1 MKRVIYSL
9 YIDIPSDQLDNQNP
23 YFWDSISKSE
33 RTKISLKENYDRLL
47 SVKQQYSKQIDVDFK
62 MFEYDQAYQ
71 EYEQYF
77 AKHYPD
83 MSSYNVVNFYKIH
96 LLYQLA
102 QEYDEI
108 LYLDFDVVPTSKIS
122 FFDTW
127 DLSKGICLL
136 ENNNDVNK
144 RKLSIFDINHSVRSP
159 TAKFYNAQAMLHEE
173 GMSGDNDVI
182 NTGIVG
188 VSRAHLEQLQ
198 YFSDFEYVLNM
209 MRTLQQEDND
219 TIYPPNIVK
228 MFGYDNE
235 TVCSY
240 KLRMTNTPVQ
250 WLNSEWHYFYDTE
263 MHIPTDTKL
272 LHAINKKFD
281 FVWRFYEKCNL

>member
-47 SVKQQYSKQIDVDFK
+47 SVKQQYSKQINVDFK

-96 LLYQLA
+96 LLYRLA

-108 LYLDFDVVPTSKIS
+108 NASYLFLILII
-122 FFDTW
+122 
-127 DLSKGICLL
+127 LS
-136 ENNNDVNK
+136 EV
-144 RKLSIFDINHSVRSP
+144 
-159 TAKFYNAQAMLHEE
+159 Q
-173 GMSGDNDVI
+173 
-182 NTGIVG
+182 
-188 VSRAHLEQLQ
+188 QLN
-198 YFSDFEYVLNM
+198 F
-209 MRTLQQEDND
+209 T
-219 TIYPPNIVK
+219 
-228 MFGYDNE
+228 
-235 TVCSY
+235 
-240 KLRMTNTPVQ
+240 
-250 WLNSEWHYFYDTE
+250 
-263 MHIPTDTKL
+263 MHKPCYM
-272 LHAINKKFD
+272 KKA
-281 FVWRFYEKCNL
+281 